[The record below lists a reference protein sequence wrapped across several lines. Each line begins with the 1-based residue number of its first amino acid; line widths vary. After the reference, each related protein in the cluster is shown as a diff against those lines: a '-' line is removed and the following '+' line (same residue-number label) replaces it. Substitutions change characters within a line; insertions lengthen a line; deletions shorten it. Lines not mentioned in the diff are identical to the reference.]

1 MSTHKVY
8 STWQRRREVPQ
19 IKLQGQWL
27 HAAGIQIGHALR
39 VRVEGSRLVIEPV
52 EKPAA

>member
-1 MSTHKVY
+1 MRTHKVY

-27 HAAGIQIGHALR
+27 QAAGIQIGHALR
-39 VRVEGSRLVIEPV
+39 VRVEGPRLVIESL
-52 EKPAA
+52 EQPAP